1 MESLSC
7 GKINFTRMGKSL
19 QETSRVPRHSAGIAL
34 HASPNVFPWNGP
46 EAILQ
51 LTPVSQAS
59 PSGSARLVFSGYMGA
74 RERDPQRRG
83 LKIGSM
89 RIGSGRTESRDESG
103 GRFGAAKE
111 AFEAAQAFLDALDGS
126 RIRQSQISGSAKGV
140 AGDKRDAR
148 FVEQQLGQF
157 GGVLGQRTAGR
168 AVRKMR
174 RNVGERV
181 ERAARV
187 LASHTGN
194 CAQAVNDAAAA
205 PGVFREHRRNGIH

>member
-89 RIGSGRTESRDESG
+89 EVAYDSRKYP
-103 GRFGAAKE
+103 GAPKASPGTS
-111 AFEAAQAFLDALDGS
+111 ATRALS
-126 RIRQSQISGSAKGV
+126 SS
-140 AGDKRDAR
+140 
-148 FVEQQLGQF
+148 
-157 GGVLGQRTAGR
+157 
-168 AVRKMR
+168 
-174 RNVGERV
+174 N
-181 ERAARV
+181 
-187 LASHTGN
+187 LASSVVFL
-194 CAQAVNDAAAA
+194 ASALPAVPFA
-205 PGVFREHRRNGIH
+205 